1 MDRTIDDTG
10 AKDGLS
16 RSDRAPRDRQV
27 GHGTPG
33 PLLSMVLCSAK
44 SNRRPS
50 VADLAF
56 IVTIFVFFALCVAF
70 IRGLDRIVRS
80 TEEVELRHEE
90 VTP

>member
-1 MDRTIDDTG
+1 
-10 AKDGLS
+10 
-16 RSDRAPRDRQV
+16 
-27 GHGTPG
+27 
-33 PLLSMVLCSAK
+33 MVMCSAK
-44 SNRRPS
+44 SNRRSS

-90 VTP
+90 VAP